1 MEVKT
6 MKRAIA
12 GMLLLVGLS
21 VAPVF
26 AEDRSRDARRDQDRF
41 EYARPEVRQDRN
53 QDQYRYNGSYAAR
66 SERRERQR
74 GFHDVN
80 RDRRELNWDRR

>member
-1 MEVKT
+1 

-26 AEDRSRDARRDQDRF
+26 AEDRGRDVRRDQDRF
-41 EYARPEVRQDRN
+41 EYVRPELRRDQDR
-53 QDQYRYNGSYAAR
+53 YRDNGFYAAR

-80 RDRRELNWDRR
+80 RDRRELTWDRR